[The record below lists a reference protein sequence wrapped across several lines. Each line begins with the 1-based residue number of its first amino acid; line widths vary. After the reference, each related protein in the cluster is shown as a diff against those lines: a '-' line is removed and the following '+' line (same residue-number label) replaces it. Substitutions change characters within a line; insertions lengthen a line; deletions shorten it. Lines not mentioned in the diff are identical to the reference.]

1 MIIVIEDKLNLSDDV
16 SFSKIILPISK
27 YQAQLHFFFVKS
39 HKMLFFWK
47 VNYQQ
52 GKRFFSKNMLHYGK
66 YTLPKVSVS
75 SDERN
80 YH

>member
-27 YQAQLHFFFVKS
+27 YQAQLHFFLSNLIKCYFLEGQSPTRQKI
-39 HKMLFFWK
+39 FF
-47 VNYQQ
+47 
-52 GKRFFSKNMLHYGK
+52 KNMLHYGK

>member
-39 HKMLFFWK
+39 HKMLFFGRSITNK
-47 VNYQQ
+47 A
-52 GKRFFSKNMLHYGK
+52 KDFFQKHVALW
-66 YTLPKVSVS
+66 
-75 SDERN
+75 
-80 YH
+80 